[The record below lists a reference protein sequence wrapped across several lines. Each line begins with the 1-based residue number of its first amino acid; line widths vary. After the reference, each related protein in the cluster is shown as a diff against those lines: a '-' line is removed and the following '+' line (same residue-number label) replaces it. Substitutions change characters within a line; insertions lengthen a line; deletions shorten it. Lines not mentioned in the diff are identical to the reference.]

1 MTYQNRQHR
10 KGKLRFGAVFLLS
23 AFSDEYSKAF
33 LNILFMKPFEK
44 GIFI

>member
-10 KGKLRFGAVFLLS
+10 KGKLLS
-23 AFSDEYSKAF
+23 VLFSFCPPFSDEYSKAF